1 MRSAYVILLGTN
13 LLYSTSYVAT
23 RVVLDDLPP
32 ALLALVRLVIGA
44 AVLVP
49 IAHVLEPAEAYRGG
63 TPGASR

>member
-1 MRSAYVILLGTN
+1 VRSAYVILLGTN